1 MAAQTVPAMSIDRSL
16 SMPALLLK
24 AESLAIMLSAI
35 ALYAR
40 FEGNW
45 LMFIVLLFAPDLSM
59 IGYRVSPRLGSI
71 VYNTVHTFVA
81 PILLAAL
88 ALTLNSSLALQ
99 LALIW
104 FAHIGM
110 DRLMGFGLKYPT
122 AFKDTHLQRI

>member
-1 MAAQTVPAMSIDRSL
+1 MAAQTLPVMSTDRSL
-16 SMPALLLK
+16 SMPALLIK
-24 AESLAIMLSAI
+24 AESLAIMLSAV
-35 ALYAR
+35 AFYAR

-45 LMFIVLLFAPDLSM
+45 LLFIGLLFAPDLSAL
-59 IGYRVSPRLGSI
+59 GYLTNPRLGSI
-71 VYNTVHTFVA
+71 VYNMVHTYAA

-88 ALTLNSSLALQ
+88 ALTMNSSLALQ

-104 FAHIGM
+104 FTHIGM